1 MMVESRKNGNDRSK
15 AFAAL
20 MMDLSKVFVRLSH
33 DSLVAKLNA
42 YSI

>member
-1 MMVESRKNGNDRSK
+1 MMVESWKNGNDKSK

-20 MMDLSKVFVRLSH
+20 MKHLSKVFVRLSH
-33 DSLVAKLNA
+33 DSLIAKLHA